1 VSTGQA
7 FIGTSGWSYQHWRE
21 RFYPA
26 GVPERR
32 WLEYFAGEFPT
43 VELNSTFYHDP
54 KPETYDGWR
63 ERTPASFVFAVKM
76 SRFITHRRLLAEAGE
91 PLDRFLVGARRLAE
105 KLGPVLVQLPPTLER
120 DDVLLA
126 RFLGLLRESPAG
138 RDLRYAFEFRHPS
151 WLAEEVYRLL
161 ADARISLCWN
171 DYGGVGVSGVVT
183 ADFIYLRRHGAGGR
197 YTGCYSDEALAED
210 ARLLA
215 QHLKEGRD
223 AFAYFN
229 NDARAFATENA
240 RTLTALLAAE
250 GGQSPSTGLG
260 TSPKSGRE
268 TVSSS
273 NGSGT
278 GEQESK

>member
-1 VSTGQA
+1 MSTGQA

-120 DDVLLA
+120 DDLLLA

-151 WLAEEVYRLL
+151 WLVEEVYQLL
-161 ADARISLCWN
+161 AGARVSLCWN

-223 AFAYFN
+223 AFAHFN

-240 RTLTALLAAE
+240 RTLTALLAKE
-250 GGQSPSTGLG
+250 L
-260 TSPKSGRE
+260 TSSGRRR
-268 TVSSS
+268 
-273 NGSGT
+273 
-278 GEQESK
+278 